1 LEPEVAALDVDD
13 LARLDRA
20 NRAPTVAVCPVDP
33 TVEPEVEA
41 VEAVLL
47 VPLAKP
53 GEEKLAM
60 VGLAVAVAVLGVED
74 VRGRG
79 DEHPAA
85 PGHHAGGKRQAVQER
100 GRLVVDAITV
110 GVFQEPHDAA
120 GLALA
125 IDSERII
132 PHL

>member
-1 LEPEVAALDVDD
+1 EVAALDVDD

-53 GEEKLAM
+53 GEEELAM

-79 DEHPAA
+79 DKHPPS
-85 PGHHAGGKRQAVQER
+85 PGHHAGGKRQAFQER
-100 GRLVVDAITV
+100 GRFVVDSITV
-110 GVFQEPHDAA
+110 SVFQEPHDAP

-132 PHL
+132 PH